1 MEMPGIGSIEGIG
14 SAGGARGLAAF
25 GAVPRAA
32 DSSDAQGTGFGALL
46 EGLGAAQAEADRAL
60 IDLAVG
66 GDRDLHDVMLA
77 VEMESIAFELATQI
91 RNRLVDAY
99 QEIFRMSV

>member
-1 MEMPGIGSIEGIG
+1 MGIEGIAGIGPISGEGVLAVSGGTSGGGNSPDVQG
-14 SAGGARGLAAF
+14 S
-25 GAVPRAA
+25 
-32 DSSDAQGTGFGALL
+32 GFGALL
-46 EGLGAAQAEADRAL
+46 EGLGAAQSEADRAL